1 MPETKRH
8 TAPRSTNTHTA
19 SEPVAKVALGTI
31 EQPRAKEP
39 TTGVLRFER
48 DHLLR
53 QRLFVEE
60 SFNHCARA
68 NLYLLRYLIRHY
80 TQVGDHLLDP
90 MAGTG
95 SLLIASVANRHVTLI
110 DLEERWTKIM
120 HANAQKI
127 TSSTTFFEP
136 GSITILQADA
146 AKLPLESCSIDHVIT
161 SPPYWDTFSDWN
173 ITTSGF
179 QGELG
184 PLGQA
189 YADDRGTPSS
199 QTHDDGLPLKNI
211 GNLHHYELY
220 LRAMR
225 LVYQEVLRVLEPGGR
240 CLVIVK
246 DRVHK
251 RRRVPITNDTSTLL
265 QATGFSSVATLRVLT
280 NLSHYR
286 ILLARRCPDAPVI
299 DSEAVLV
306 FQKPSGRSPDDHTAR
321 ALAIITRPNRQYG
334 PGQAPR
340 LLFEKSLAHAKANQ
354 AQIYILDDELPQANF
369 QRRRRL
375 CHSLVADL
383 VASGTIRAGRRVILH
398 TPARYARYLK
408 ERLETLGCPTSNP
421 TAGMNMGQ
429 KLAFLTHTSKQ
440 T

>member
-1 MPETKRH
+1 MHMTETKRH
-8 TAPRSTNTHTA
+8 IALRSIAKHATA
-19 SEPVAKVALGTI
+19 
-31 EQPRAKEP
+31 
-39 TTGVLRFER
+39 GVLRFPR
-48 DHLLR
+48 DFNLR
-53 QRLFVEE
+53 QRLFVKE
-60 SFNHCARA
+60 SLNHQARA
-68 NLYLLRYLIRHY
+68 NLYLLRHLIQHY
-80 TQVGDHLLDP
+80 TQPGNHLLDP

-95 SLLIASVANRHVTLI
+95 SLMIAAVANRDITLV
-110 DLEERWTKIM
+110 DLETHWANVMR
-120 HANAQKI
+120 ANAQKI
-127 TSSTTFFEP
+127 TSSNTLFDH
-136 GSITILQADA
+136 GAIRILQADA
-146 AKLPLESCSIDHVIT
+146 AKLPLASCSINHVIT

-199 QTHDDGLPLKNI
+199 QTTTDGRPLKNI
-211 GNLHHYELY
+211 GNLHHYESY

-225 LVYQEVLRVLEPGGR
+225 RVYQEALRVLEPGGR

-265 QATGFSSVATLRVLT
+265 QATGFSPVATLRVLT
-280 NLSHYR
+280 HLSHYR

-321 ALAIITRPNRQYG
+321 ALAITTRPNRQYG

-340 LLFEKSLAHAKANQ
+340 LLFEKSLTHAKTLQ
-354 AQIYILDDELPQANF
+354 AEIYILEDEHAQSDF
-369 QRRRRL
+369 RRRRRFCRRL
-375 CHSLVADL
+375 LTDL
-383 VASGTIRAGRRVILH
+383 VASGTIRTGQLILLY
-398 TPARYARYLK
+398 TPARYARYLE
-408 ERLETLGCPTSNP
+408 ERLETLGCPTENP

>member
-1 MPETKRH
+1 MPEPNTH
-8 TAPRSTNTHTA
+8 IAPRST
-19 SEPVAKVALGTI
+19 AKHQA
-31 EQPRAKEP
+31 A
-39 TTGVLRFER
+39 GVLRFER
-48 DHLLR
+48 DFNLR
-53 QRLFVEE
+53 QRLFVKE
-60 SFNHCARA
+60 SLHHQARC
-68 NLYLLRYLIRHY
+68 NLYLLRHLIRHY
-80 TQVGDHLLDP
+80 TQPGDHLLDP

-95 SLLIASVANRHVTLI
+95 SLLIAAVAKRDVTLV
-110 DLEERWTKIM
+110 DLETHWADVM

-127 TSSTTFFEP
+127 TSSPTFFEP

-189 YADDRGTPSS
+189 YADDRGTPSN
-199 QTHDDGLPLKNI
+199 QTTPDGRPQKNI
-211 GNLHHYELY
+211 GNLHHYESY

-225 LVYQEVLRVLEPGGR
+225 RVYQEVLRVLEPGGR

-251 RRRVPITNDTSTLL
+251 RRRVPITNDASTLL
-265 QATGFSSVATLRVLT
+265 QAIGFSPVATLRVLT
-280 NLSHYR
+280 NLSRYR
-286 ILLARRCPDAPVI
+286 QILKQKHPDAPVI

-340 LLFEKSLAHAKANQ
+340 LLFEKSLAHAKAME

-383 VASGTIRAGRRVILH
+383 VASGTIRAGHRVILH

-408 ERLETLGCPTSNP
+408 ERLETLGCHTSNP

-429 KLAFLTHTSKQ
+429 KLAFLTQTSQQ

>member
-1 MPETKRH
+1 MHEPNTH
-8 TAPRSTNTHTA
+8 TAPRSTNGH
-19 SEPVAKVALGTI
+19 L
-31 EQPRAKEP
+31 
-39 TTGVLRFER
+39 TGALRFER
-48 DHLLR
+48 DFNLR

-60 SFNHCARA
+60 SLHHQARA

-95 SLLIASVANRHVTLI
+95 SLLIAAVAKRNVTLI
-110 DLEERWTKIM
+110 DLEQHWADVIR
-120 HANAQKI
+120 ANAQKI
-127 TSSTTFFEP
+127 TSSPTFFEP
-136 GSITILQADA
+136 GSITVLQADA
-146 AKLPLESCSIDHVIT
+146 AKLPLESCSISHAIF

-173 ITTSGF
+173 IKTSGF
-179 QGELG
+179 QGEPG

-199 QTHDDGLPLKNI
+199 QTTEDGRPLKNI
-211 GNLHHYELY
+211 GNLHHYESY

-225 LVYQEVLRVLEPGGR
+225 RVYQEVLRVLEPGGR
-240 CLVIVK
+240 CLIIVK

-251 RRRVPITNDTSTLL
+251 RRRVEITNDTSTLL
-265 QATGFSSVATLRVLT
+265 QATGFSPVATLCVLT

-286 ILLARRCPDAPVI
+286 NIYLQKHPDAPVI

-306 FQKPSGRSPDDHTAR
+306 FQKPNGRSPDDHTAKPL
-321 ALAIITRPNRQYG
+321 ALITRPNREYG

-354 AQIYILDDELPQANF
+354 AQIYILDDDTGQADF
-369 QRRRRL
+369 RRRRRF
-375 CHSLVADL
+375 CHRLLTDL
-383 VASGTIRAGRRVILH
+383 VVSGTIRTGRRVILH
-398 TPARYARYLK
+398 TPTRYTRYLA
-408 ERLETLGCPTSNP
+408 ERLETLGCPSENP

-429 KLAFLTHTSKQ
+429 KLTWLTNNLSPSS
-440 T
+440 